1 MGERKGKGDGGRE
14 EEEREKGVEVKSS
27 FYGRILSAV
36 GKAEMVFITW
46 SLDYENNILVV

>member
-1 MGERKGKGDGGRE
+1 MEGGRKRK
-14 EEEREKGVEVKSS
+14 ERRKGVEVKSS